1 MFDFNTIIFWRSC
14 FYRINTHLQFY
25 LQFYFHM
32 GSQILE
38 FPWWSSFTYQKF
50 ENSDKVIK
58 NYTNN
63 GYKYFLFY

>member
-1 MFDFNTIIFWRSC
+1 
-14 FYRINTHLQFY
+14 
-25 LQFYFHM
+25 M

-58 NYTNN
+58 NYNNN